1 MSELAALLDRLRRE
15 TGLSGS
21 ELARRAGFSQSKV
34 SRILGGKYLPSVPD
48 AGRLAWT
55 LFRAKPTAATAP
67 MRRRVL
73 ELARDAHEDARS
85 VVTTRVVLQPF
96 AVANLQRRFARA
108 EKQASEVAT
117 FSPLMV
123 PGLLQTEGYM
133 RAIYRSGG
141 GVPSGPEEEEWLAI
155 RRGRHDV
162 SMSQDRPR
170 KYRQLLAEST
180 LAWGVAG
187 ADVMAEQCDHLA
199 SAIDRPGWRIGII
212 PRVPK
217 DPTARP
223 EFPQNAFDLHD
234 EKSLVLGTSGG
245 VAVTQ
250 DPHTVRRHV
259 DLLRRLEALAVYGD
273 EARAILIRTAE
284 SYRGQKAG

>member
-1 MSELAALLDRLRRE
+1 M
-15 TGLSGS
+15 
-21 ELARRAGFSQSKV
+21 
-34 SRILGGKYLPSVPD
+34 
-48 AGRLAWT
+48 
-55 LFRAKPTAATAP
+55 
-67 MRRRVL
+67 
-73 ELARDAHEDARS
+73 
-85 VVTTRVVLQPF
+85 
-96 AVANLQRRFARA
+96 ANLQRRFARA

-141 GVPSGPEEEEWLAI
+141 GAPGGPDEEEWLAI
-155 RRGRHDV
+155 RRGRHEV

-187 ADVMAEQCDHLA
+187 ADVMAEQCEHLA
-199 SAIDRPGWRIGII
+199 AAIDRPGWRIGII

-217 DPTARP
+217 NPHARP

-250 DPHTVRRHV
+250 DAYTVERHV
-259 DLLRRLEALAVYGD
+259 ALFARLEALAVFD
-273 EARAILIRTAE
+273 EEAKAILRATARD
-284 SYRGQKAG
+284 YRLAMASSHRDDPRPTSA